1 MLQSVRKFLPKRRP
15 HVTQSV
21 GPHLCGRASDAQLE
35 FLADMRKAGAQTA
48 ITVGLDAALATLE
61 ALG

>member
-1 MLQSVRKFLPKRRP
+1 LPKRRP